1 MARAPLKQWPHTL
14 SLWWGDKGIQAFPW
28 VQKKKKKKK
37 TQVSKE
43 LSPGLEALRAR
54 CEGPWKG
61 PDPNQADTETTHITE
76 GALTRHRHLQ
86 GFKKMEREKKKT
98 EEKEQSEMV

>member
-14 SLWWGDKGIQAFPW
+14 SSDGVIRAYKLSPGS
-28 VQKKKKKKK
+28 KKRKKKK